1 LTLIEYLFDSE
12 AMGVLAPAAG
22 VGRLR
27 TEAVP
32 AVPMRYGDAVLSG
45 DSMLPVL
52 PALRALLPAG
62 GLQRGSVLTTGCWG
76 LLALALAA
84 GASAGGAWCAAVG
97 VPELGVLAATEAGLD
112 PGRLLLVADPGQHWP
127 QVAACM
133 LDGCDIVILRPP
145 DRPAAQLRRKLE
157 AVARRHG
164 SVLIVAGEWEGA
176 QVRLLQVRQEWIG
189 IGPGYGRLRARKVLV
204 AADGRGAGARSRERW
219 LWLPA
224 ADGSVHPAVEAQD
237 DTTVEP
243 MPVRA
248 QRA

>member
-1 LTLIEYLFDSE
+1 VIEYLFDSE
-12 AMGVLAPAAG
+12 AMGVQAP
-22 VGRLR
+22 VGGSRLHA
-27 TEAVP
+27 EAVP

-52 PALRALLPAG
+52 PALRELLPAG

-76 LLALALAA
+76 LLPLALAA
-84 GASAGGAWCAAVG
+84 GASADGAWCAAVG
-97 VPELGVLAATEAGLD
+97 VPELGVLAAAEAGLD
-112 PGRLLLVADPGQHWP
+112 PSRLLLVANPGQHWP

-145 DRPAAQLRRKLE
+145 ERPAAQLRRKLE

-176 QVRLLQVRQEWIG
+176 QVRLLPLRQEWIG
-189 IGPGYGRLRARKVLV
+189 IGTGYGRLRARKVLV

-219 LWLPA
+219 LWLPG
-224 ADGSVHPAVEAQD
+224 ADGTVHPAGEAQD
-237 DTTVEP
+237 DTAVEHL
-243 MPVRA
+243 PVRA
-248 QRA
+248 QQA

>member
-1 LTLIEYLFDSE
+1 
-12 AMGVLAPAAG
+12 MGVLAPVARAG
-22 VGRLR
+22 PCA
-27 TEAVP
+27 EAVP

-52 PALRALLPAG
+52 PALRELLPAG
-62 GLQRGSVLTTGCWG
+62 GLQRGTVLTTGCWG
-76 LLALALAA
+76 LLSLALAA
-84 GASAGGAWCAAVG
+84 GASASGAWCSAVG
-97 VPELGVLAATEAGLD
+97 VPELGVLAAAEAGLD
-112 PGRLLLVADPGQHWP
+112 PDRLLLVADPGQHWP

-145 DRPAAQLRRKLE
+145 ARPAAQLRRKLE

-176 QVRLLQVRQEWIG
+176 QARLLPVRQEWLG
-189 IGPGYGRLRARKVLV
+189 IGTGYGRLRARKVLV
-204 AADGRGAGARSRERW
+204 SADGRGAGARPRERW

-224 ADGSVHPAVEAQD
+224 ADGSVHPVLEAQD
-237 DTTVEP
+237 DATVEHV
-243 MPVRA
+243 PVRA